1 MFEPAKTAVAA
12 PSSLC
17 SGYDHPPL
25 KAMFEAAGVTFA
37 ERVPMLWR
45 EVHGKT
51 LGGFAWS
58 SYTGDTIQA
67 HLVGISHHWMNRE
80 IVRRSF
86 TYPFQELGVKCI
98 LAFLPEHRTEALS
111 VALGMGFKELGVIP
125 KVNIH
130 ALTLVREDCERWLAL
145 PSRG

>member
-1 MFEPAKTAVAA
+1 MSELAKSPGSA
-12 PSSLC
+12 PNSLR

-25 KAMFEAAGVTFA
+25 KAMFEAAGVAFA
-37 ERVPMLWR
+37 EPVPMLWR
-45 EVHGKT
+45 EVRGKT

-130 ALTLVREDCERWLAL
+130 ALTLVPEDCERWLAL

>member
-1 MFEPAKTAVAA
+1 MSAPAKPRTSA
-12 PSSLC
+12 PSSLR
-17 SGYDHPPL
+17 SGVDYLPL
-25 KAMFEAAGVTFA
+25 LEMFKGAGVTFA
-37 ERVPMLWR
+37 EPVPMLWR
-45 EVHGKT
+45 EAAGKV

-58 SYTGDTIQA
+58 AFTGDTIQA
-67 HLVGISHHWMNRE
+67 HFVGISYQWMNRE

-86 TYPFQELGVKCI
+86 TYPFLELGVKVI
-98 LAFLPEHRTEALS
+98 LAFIPEHRLRARHVALS
-111 VALGMGFKELGVIP
+111 MGFKELGVIP